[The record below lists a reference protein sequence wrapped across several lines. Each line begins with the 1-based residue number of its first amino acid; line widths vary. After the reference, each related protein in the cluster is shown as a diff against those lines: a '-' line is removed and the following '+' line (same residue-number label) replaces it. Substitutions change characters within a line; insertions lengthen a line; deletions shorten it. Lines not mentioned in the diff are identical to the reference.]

1 MAEQRRQELNKRSK
15 DELVSDIKD
24 LELDFL

>member
-15 DELVSDIKD
+15 DELVLDIKD